1 MKGTKD
7 TMETSTYMILA
18 ITVSLSP
25 PPLPPSSFPHPL
37 VSLQVYVYLPVEAR
51 GGCWNSF

>member
-7 TMETSTYMILA
+7 TLETSTYMILA